1 LPNGKHILDKFD
13 PMKNIE
19 LIYLEKLLKI
29 KTEQY
34 LSAEATFGTKA
45 LVINDH
51 DEKPFELKVEQS
63 KANG

>member
-1 LPNGKHILDKFD
+1 
-13 PMKNIE
+13 MKNIE